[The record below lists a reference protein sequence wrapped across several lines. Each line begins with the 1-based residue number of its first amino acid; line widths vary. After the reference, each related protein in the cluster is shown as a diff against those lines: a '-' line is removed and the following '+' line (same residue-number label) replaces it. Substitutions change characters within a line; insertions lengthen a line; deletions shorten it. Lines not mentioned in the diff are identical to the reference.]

1 MTPRIG
7 LTILPEL
14 RWREAEPRWR
24 AAEDLGFDHL
34 WTYDHLTWGGLPDSP
49 WYGTVSTL
57 TAAALVTRYVGI
69 GTFVASPN
77 FRHPAAFVRDVQ
89 ALQDMSDGRLLL
101 GLGTGGDLDSRV
113 LGGPELSVRQRVDR
127 FEEFARLLDRLLRED
142 HVDHHGTY
150 FACRDART
158 LPVAASRPTVVMA
171 ANGPRSQRLAVALG
185 DAWVT
190 TGTHGDDREAW
201 WRSLAG
207 LSARMDD
214 LDPPAGFRRYVHID
228 PTCGFSL
235 SSADHFEDVVGRVAA
250 LGFTD
255 VITHWP
261 RPDGPYAGDPAVLEE
276 VAARFL
282 TPRGGSGGR

>member
-7 LTILPEL
+7 LTILPEV

-24 AAEDLGFDHL
+24 AAEEMGFDHL

-57 TAAALVTRYVGI
+57 TAAALVTRHVGI

-89 ALQDMSDGRLLL
+89 SLQDVSDGRLLL

-113 LGGPELSVRQRVDR
+113 LGGPELTVRQRVDR

-142 HVDHHGTY
+142 HVDHEGEY
-150 FACRDART
+150 FTCRDART
-158 LPVAASRPTVVMA
+158 LPVADPRPTVVMA

-201 WRSLAG
+201 WRSLEE
-207 LSARMDD
+207 LSRRMDD
-214 LDPPAGFRRYVHID
+214 LGPPQGFRRYVHVD
-228 PTCGFSL
+228 PAGDLSL
-235 SSADHFEDVVGRVAA
+235 SSADRFEDVVGRVAE

-261 RPDGPYAGDPAVLEE
+261 RPDGPYAGDPAVLEQ
-276 VAARFL
+276 VAARLL
-282 TPRGGSGGR
+282 TRR